1 MMTCHELFGFMT
13 PALAREILEY
23 VFTSDK
29 PLYRTTLAAVAEA
42 RKLRPV
48 FYERKPRTER
58 HADMLSMLSRPRM
71 EAAAANLL
79 RGWLTKTQV
88 AMLGDFLDGLG
99 IPHQNGVAETIPTAI
114 EDEKLKAA
122 LEILLGKYPPEKV
135 AVYLNAFLTM
145 NDVAWPNLKS
155 LLETE
160 PRLQL
165 G

>member
-1 MMTCHELFGFMT
+1 
-13 PALAREILEY
+13 
-23 VFTSDK
+23 
-29 PLYRTTLAAVAEA
+29 
-42 RKLRPV
+42 
-48 FYERKPRTER
+48 
-58 HADMLSMLSRPRM
+58 
-71 EAAAANLL
+71 L